1 MSAGIFVVDDDRSVR
16 YVLSEAL
23 REAGFTVQAFD
34 SADAA
39 LAALAAGTQVELVF
53 TDVRMP
59 GTGGLDFLEALRRHD
74 AQLPVVVMSAYTDV
88 ATTAGAFR
96 GGARDYL
103 AKPFDLD
110 APVRLARELLKA
122 GGAGASSR
130 HKARAGSSANG
141 PAKLEEVAPLLGHS
155 APMRELFRAIGRYA
169 QLPLAVLVTGE
180 TGTGKELVARALHAE
195 SPRATRP
202 FVALN
207 TAAIPSEL
215 LESELFGH
223 EAGAFTGA
231 NRRQV
236 GRFEQA
242 DGGTLFLDEIGDMPA
257 GLQTRLLRVLAE
269 GEFFRVGGR
278 ELIRV
283 DVRVIAATHQDL
295 AARVR
300 EGRFRED
307 LLHRFDVLRIS
318 LPPLRERRED
328 IPLLAERFIDEAAQA
343 MGLDPRRLDAAAVER
358 LQRHPFPGNV
368 RELRN
373 LCFRLVALAAG
384 ERIPVTAVDAALREA
399 GAARPALS
407 VGVGDDPRDTAW
419 RLGLEAA
426 VQARLAAGEQGFAE
440 SLREAFDASVLATAL
455 AHHHGHR
462 QRAAAQLGIGRNTV
476 ARKLGPGRRGRK
488 PADGV

>member
-1 MSAGIFVVDDDRSVR
+1 MSARIFVVDDDRSVR
-16 YVLSEAL
+16 YVLAEAL
-23 REAGFTVQAFD
+23 RDAGFAVQAFD

-39 LAALAAGTQVELVF
+39 LAALASGERADLVF

-59 GTGGLDFLEALRRHD
+59 GTGGLSFLEALRARD
-74 AQLPVVVMSAYTDV
+74 AALPVVVMSAYTDV

-103 AKPFDLD
+103 PKPFDLD
-110 APVRLARELLKA
+110 APVQLARDLLKGREA
-122 GGAGASSR
+122 A
-130 HKARAGSSANG
+130 ARAKAGSGESPAASTEAEG
-141 PAKLEEVAPLLGHS
+141 PPQLVGSS

-195 SPRATRP
+195 SPRAKRP

-207 TAAIPSEL
+207 TAAIPAEL

-231 NRRQV
+231 TRRHI

-257 GLQTRLLRVLAE
+257 ALQTRLLRVLAE

-307 LLHRFDVLRIS
+307 LLHRLDVLRIS

-328 IPLLAERFIDEAAQA
+328 IPLLAARFIGEAAQA
-343 MGLDPRRLDAAAVER
+343 MGLGARRLATAAVER
-358 LQRHPFPGNV
+358 LQQHAFPGNV

-373 LCFRLVALAAG
+373 LCFRLVALANS
-384 ERIPVTAVDAALREA
+384 ERIPAAAVDAALRET
-399 GAARPALS
+399 GADPAAAS
-407 VGVGDDPRDTAW
+407 DDADAAW
-419 RLGLEAA
+419 RRALEAA
-426 VQARLAAGEQGFAE
+426 VQSRLTKGAQGFAE
-440 SLREAFDASVLATAL
+440 GLRDAFDETLLATAL

-462 QRAAAQLGIGRNTV
+462 QRAATQLGVGRNTV

-488 PADGV
+488 PSPLE

>member
-1 MSAGIFVVDDDRSVR
+1 MSARIFIVDDDRSVR
-16 YVLSEAL
+16 YVLAEAL
-23 REAGFTVQAFD
+23 REAGFAVQAFD

-39 LAALAAGTQVELVF
+39 LAALAAGERADLVF

-59 GTGGLDFLEALRRHD
+59 GTAGLDFLEALRARD
-74 AQLPVVVMSAYTDV
+74 AELPVVVMSAYTDV

-103 AKPFDLD
+103 PKPFDLD
-110 APVRLARELLKA
+110 APVTLARDLLKA
-122 GGAGASSR
+122 REGLAAKAKGAE
-130 HKARAGSSANG
+130 KAAAPEPEG
-141 PAKLEEVAPLLGHS
+141 PPQLVGNS

-169 QLPLAVLVTGE
+169 QLPLAVLITGE

-195 SPRATRP
+195 SPRALRP

-207 TAAIPSEL
+207 TAAIPAEL

-231 NRRQV
+231 SKRHV

-257 GLQTRLLRVLAE
+257 ALQTRLLRVLAE

-307 LLHRFDVLRIS
+307 LLHRLDVLRLS
-318 LPPLRERRED
+318 LPGLRERRED
-328 IPLLAERFIDEAAQA
+328 IPLLAARFIDEAAQA
-343 MGLDPRRLDAAAVER
+343 MGLGPRRLAAAAVER
-358 LQRHPFPGNV
+358 LQQHRFPGNV

-384 ERIPVTAVDAALREA
+384 ERIAATAVDAALRET
-399 GAARPALS
+399 GTAAPATA
-407 VGVGDDPRDTAW
+407 RDAAW
-419 RLGLEAA
+419 QLGLEAA
-426 VQARLAAGEQGFAE
+426 VQSRLVAGEQGFAE
-440 SLREAFDASVLATAL
+440 ALRGAFDETLLSTAL

-488 PADGV
+488 PADGA

>member
-1 MSAGIFVVDDDRSVR
+1 
-16 YVLSEAL
+16 
-23 REAGFTVQAFD
+23 
-34 SADAA
+34 
-39 LAALAAGTQVELVF
+39 
-53 TDVRMP
+53 
-59 GTGGLDFLEALRRHD
+59 
-74 AQLPVVVMSAYTDV
+74 
-88 ATTAGAFR
+88 
-96 GGARDYL
+96 
-103 AKPFDLD
+103 
-110 APVRLARELLKA
+110 
-122 GGAGASSR
+122 
-130 HKARAGSSANG
+130 
-141 PAKLEEVAPLLGHS
+141 
-155 APMRELFRAIGRYA
+155 MRELFRAIGRYA

-195 SPRATRP
+195 SPRAKRP

-207 TAAIPSEL
+207 TAAIPAEL

-231 NRRQV
+231 TKRHV

-307 LLHRFDVLRIS
+307 LLHRLDVLRIS

-328 IPLLAERFIDEAAQA
+328 VPLLAARFVSEAAQA
-343 MGLDPRRLDAAAVER
+343 MGLGPRRLATAAVER
-358 LQRHPFPGNV
+358 LQQHAFPGNV

-384 ERIPVTAVDAALREA
+384 ERIPAAAVDAALRDA
-399 GAARPALS
+399 GVAVAPVAGRGPDA
-407 VGVGDDPRDTAW
+407 AW
-419 RLGLEAA
+419 RAALEAA
-426 VQARLAAGEQGFAE
+426 VHARLAQGDTGIPE
-440 SLREAFDASVLATAL
+440 PLRDAFDETL
-455 AHHHGHR
+455 
-462 QRAAAQLGIGRNTV
+462 LGIGRNTV

-488 PADGV
+488 PG

>member
-1 MSAGIFVVDDDRSVR
+1 MSPRIFVVDDDRAVR
-16 YVLSEAL
+16 FVLAEAL
-23 REAGFTVQAFD
+23 RDAGFAVQAFD

-39 LAALAAGTQVELVF
+39 LDALGRGQRADLVF

-59 GTGGLDFLEALRRHD
+59 GTDGLGFLEALRQRD
-74 AQLPVVVMSAYTDV
+74 ADLPVVVMSAYTDV

-103 AKPFDLD
+103 PKPFDLD
-110 APVRLARELLKA
+110 APVQLARDLLKGREASAA
-122 GGAGASSR
+122 G
-130 HKARAGSSANG
+130 KAKGLEMPAAQEPEG
-141 PAKLEEVAPLLGHS
+141 PPQLVGGS

-195 SPRATRP
+195 SPRASRP

-207 TAAIPSEL
+207 TAAIPAEL

-231 NRRQV
+231 TKRHI

-307 LLHRFDVLRIS
+307 LLHRLDVLRIS

-328 IPLLAERFIDEAAQA
+328 IPLLAARFVNEAVQA
-343 MGLDPRRLDAAAVER
+343 MGLGARRLATAAVER
-358 LQRHPFPGNV
+358 LQQHAFPGNV

-384 ERIPVTAVDAALREA
+384 ERIPAAAVDAALRDS
-399 GAARPALS
+399 GAAGIAS
-407 VGVGDDPRDTAW
+407 GGVAGDGDARDAAW
-419 RLGLEAA
+419 RQGLEAA
-426 VQARLAAGEQGFAE
+426 VQARFAAGEQGFAE
-440 SLREAFDASVLATAL
+440 TLRAAFDETLLATAL
-455 AHHHGHR
+455 AHHRGHR
-462 QRAAAQLGIGRNTV
+462 QRAAEQLGIGRNTV

-488 PADGV
+488 PG

>member
-1 MSAGIFVVDDDRSVR
+1 MSPRIFVVDDDRTVR
-16 YVLSEAL
+16 FVLAEAL
-23 REAGFTVQAFD
+23 RDAGFAVQAFD

-39 LAALAAGTQVELVF
+39 LAALGAGERADLVF

-59 GTGGLDFLEALRRHD
+59 GTGGLDFLEALRRRD
-74 AQLPVVVMSAYTDV
+74 ATLPVVVMSAYTDV

-103 AKPFDLD
+103 PKPFDLD
-110 APVRLARELLKA
+110 TPVQLARDLLKA
-122 GGAGASSR
+122 REGAVAKPAGPEAPTPEPEGPPQLVGG
-130 HKARAGSSANG
+130 
-141 PAKLEEVAPLLGHS
+141 S
-155 APMRELFRAIGRYA
+155 APMRDLFRAIGRYA

-195 SPRATRP
+195 SPRAARP

-207 TAAIPSEL
+207 TAAIPAEL

-231 NRRQV
+231 NKRHI

-307 LLHRFDVLRIS
+307 LLHRLDVLRLS

-328 IPLLAERFIDEAAQA
+328 IPLLAARFINEAAQA
-343 MGLDPRRLDAAAVER
+343 MGLGTRRLATAAIER
-358 LQRHPFPGNV
+358 LQQHAFPGNV

-373 LCFRLVALAAG
+373 LCFRLVALAAS
-384 ERIPVTAVDAALREA
+384 ERIPAAAVDAALRDA
-399 GAARPALS
+399 GVAS
-407 VGVGDDPRDTAW
+407 VGSGEPDSAW
-419 RLGLEAA
+419 RQALEAA
-426 VQARLAAGEQGFAE
+426 VQARLAQGEQGFAE
-440 SLREAFDASVLATAL
+440 PLREAFDETLLATAL
-455 AHHHGHR
+455 AHHRGHR
-462 QRAAAQLGIGRNTV
+462 QRAAEQLGIGRNTV

-488 PADGV
+488 PA